1 MKAKTIKQRA
11 GSYARG
17 KRGSGPS
24 DWATKVRETSHAEGW
39 EDGYRAALRDVK
51 QVAKGLLDDTV
62 EAMTKS
68 TIEVV
73 TAAAEA
79 FREELGKIE

>member
-1 MKAKTIKQRA
+1 VKAKTVRQRA

-17 KRGSGPS
+17 KTRGQQS
-24 DWATKVRETSHAEGW
+24 DAREESLAVGW

-51 QVAKGLLDDTV
+51 QVAKGLLGETV
-62 EAMTKS
+62 DAMTRS
-68 TIEVV
+68 TVEVV